1 MEVRCWAITI
11 FKLPRSFPVFTSGY
25 LPVHHETR
33 DLPVVRRAIPRSV
46 LQLKNYCL
54 KKKKKH
60 QRETRTAMKKK
71 RKNRENTL
79 L

>member
-1 MEVRCWAITI
+1 MQVRCWAITI

-46 LQLKNYCL
+46 LQLKNYC
-54 KKKKKH
+54 KKKKKTPERD
-60 QRETRTAMKKK
+60 QNCNEKEK
-71 RKNRENTL
+71 EE
-79 L
+79 